1 MEVRDFATFEGGW
14 RRQRCLREQGS
25 CPLTWEVGTSVEV
38 RPLQSSSS
46 LVDDVHDLQDQ
57 KKVTCHSFVD
67 DGDGEDDQVEVL
79 HDDGEVLGSDSCLQ
93 EVDLSSLGPLEVAQ
107 IAVADDEKD
116 DHP

>member
-1 MEVRDFATFEGGW
+1 MEA
-14 RRQRCLREQGS
+14 
-25 CPLTWEVGTSVEV
+25 

-57 KKVTCHSFVD
+57 KKIPCHSFVD
-67 DGDGEDDQVEVL
+67 DGDGEDDQEVEVL

-93 EVDLSSLGPLEVAQ
+93 EVDLSSLGPSEVAQ
-107 IAVADDEKD
+107 IAVVDGEKD